1 MWIRCEN
8 KVLLPHDMSDIGWC
22 QTWYRSTPGYSK
34 SGLKWNNKIIIITS
48 AVLDEVYWP
57 VIGKFLQILRP
68 HWSKRTQLL
77 YSDINV
83 TPVAV
88 DRYNTLPKNIEF
100 LILVREV
107 DCGYFRLNN
116 AASTWT
122 SVTSKFWLGHF
133 MLCWFVSL
141 CSEVVVHC
149 KDL

>member
-48 AVLDEVYWP
+48 AVLDVVYWP

-88 DRYNTLPKNIEF
+88 DRYNTLQK
-100 LILVREV
+100 LIMH
-107 DCGYFRLNN
+107 CGYFRLNN
-116 AASTWT
+116 AASYMNFCNFLILAR
-122 SVTSKFWLGHF
+122 SFHAG
-133 MLCWFVSL
+133 L
-141 CSEVVVHC
+141 CSSPFARIC
-149 KDL
+149 KRRGILF